1 MKKYAPEQ
9 LRDIAVIAHGGAG
22 KTTLTEAMLYLSGGT
37 DRFGRVEDGTATT
50 DFDDDEKKRKISI
63 SMAFAP
69 VEWKGTKIN
78 IIDTPG
84 FLDFVG
90 EVHAGLRIAD
100 SALVMVDAVSG
111 VEVGTEIVW
120 RVADERHLPRLIAI
134 SRMDR
139 ENANFKQTL
148 ADITESFGPKAC
160 PIIIPIGFGEH
171 FKGVVDI
178 IAGKAFMYADHSGK
192 AMSEAPIP
200 EDMKAEVEEYRN
212 KLMEFAAET
221 DEELLS
227 KYFDTMELSPEEFN
241 KGLTAAVRDCGLYP
255 VVAVSGGKMI
265 GVQPLL
271 DVLVKLMPSAAE
283 SKLAAGK
290 SQSGE
295 ETSRKPSE
303 AEPFSAFVFK
313 TTADPFVGKINVL
326 RVMSGVLKPDATYY
340 NVTKDKTERFGSI
353 FFLKGKHQVP
363 ATEAGPG
370 EIVAIAKLADTTTND
385 TFCDKEKPIKYD
397 ATVFPKPVLSFAMK
411 PKAKGDE
418 EKIGSG
424 LARLAEED
432 PTIQYHKQ
440 PETSELLVSGMGDSH
455 IDVIAERLKRKFGV
469 DVTLETPKI
478 PYRETITK
486 SIRVQGRHKKQTG
499 GRGQFGDIWVR
510 FAPLERGA
518 GFQFID
524 EVFGGSV
531 PRNFIPAVEKG
542 LREELTSGRLAGYPM
557 VDFSATLDDGS
568 SHPVDSSEMAF
579 KLAARLAVEKAW
591 EEAGPI
597 LLEPIVKA
605 EVLVPEEYM
614 GDVMGD
620 FNKKRGKI
628 LGMESQGRYQI
639 VRALAPMAE
648 MFKYSIDLRSMTGG
662 RGTFTMEFDHY
673 EEVPAQIAAHVIE
686 AARKAKEAARDN

>member
-50 DFDDDEKKRKISI
+50 DFDEDEKKRKISI

-69 VEWKGTKIN
+69 AEWNGTKVN
-78 IIDTPG
+78 IIDIPG

-90 EVHAGLRIAD
+90 EVHAGLRVAD
-100 SALVMVDAVSG
+100 GAVVMVDAVSG

-120 RVADERHLPRLIAI
+120 RIADDKKVPRIITI

-139 ENANFKQTL
+139 ENANFKQAL
-148 ADITESFGPKAC
+148 GSVTESFGPKCC
-160 PIIIPIGFGEH
+160 PVNLPIGFGER
-171 FKGVVDI
+171 FNGIVDI
-178 IAGKAFMYADHSGK
+178 ITNKAYSFADHTGK
-192 AMSEAPIP
+192 AMKEIP
-200 EDMKAEVEEYRN
+200 VPADMASDVEEYRN
-212 KLMEFAAET
+212 KLMEYAAET
-221 DEELLS
+221 DEELLA
-227 KYFDTMELSPEEFN
+227 KYFDTMELSQEEFE
-241 KGLTAAVRDCGLYP
+241 KGLVAAVAECGLYP
-255 VVAVSGGKMI
+255 VTAVSGGKLV
-265 GVQPLL
+265 GVQQLL
-271 DVLVKLMPSAAE
+271 DSIVMLLPSSGSRKPAE
-283 SKLAAGK
+283 GK
-290 SQSGE
+290 NNAD
-295 ETSRKPSE
+295 ETVTRKPSE
-303 AEPFSAFVFK
+303 TEAFSAFVFK

-326 RVMSGVLKPDATYY
+326 RVMSGVLKPDMTYY
-340 NVTKDKTERFGSI
+340 NITKDKTERFGSV
-353 FFLKGKHQVP
+353 FFLKGKHQIP

-385 TFCDKEKPIKYD
+385 TFCDKEKPIKY
-397 ATVFPKPVLSFAMK
+397 APTAFPKPVLSFCMK

-432 PTIQYHKQ
+432 PTIQYYKH

-455 IDVIAERLKRKFGV
+455 IDVVAERLKRKFGV
-469 DVTLETPKI
+469 DVTLDTPTI

-486 SIRVQGRHKKQTG
+486 AVRVQGRHKKQTG

-542 LREELTSGRLAGYPM
+542 LREELGHGRFAGYPM

-579 KLAARLAVEKAW
+579 KLAARLAVEKGW
-591 EEAGPI
+591 EEAGPV
-597 LLEPIVKA
+597 LLEPIMRA

-639 VRALAPMAE
+639 VRALAPQAE

-673 EEVPAQIAAHVIE
+673 EEVPAQISAHIVE
-686 AARKAKEAARDN
+686 AAKKAKEAAKDN

>member
-69 VEWKGTKIN
+69 IEWKGTKIN
-78 IIDTPG
+78 VVDTPG

-100 SALVMVDAVSG
+100 GAIVMVDAVSG

-120 RVADERHLPRLIAI
+120 RIAEDRHTPRIIAV

-139 ENANFKQTL
+139 ENANFKQSL
-148 ADITESFGPKAC
+148 ASITEVLGSKAC
-160 PIIIPIGFGEH
+160 PIVLPIGSGEH

-178 IAGKAFMYADHSGK
+178 IANKAYVFADHSGK
-192 AMSEAPIP
+192 AMSEAPVP
-200 EDMKAEVEEYRN
+200 ADLASEVEEYRG
-212 KLMEFAAET
+212 KLMEYAAET
-221 DEELLS
+221 DEELLG
-227 KYFDTMELSPEEFN
+227 KYLETMELDQEEFE
-241 KGLTAAVRDCGLYP
+241 KGLVAAVKDCTLYP
-255 VVAVSGGKMI
+255 VVAVSGGKMV
-265 GVQPLL
+265 GVQQLL
-271 DVLVKLMPSAAE
+271 DNIVRLLPSSASAAP
-283 SKLAAGK
+283 AIGK
-290 SQSGE
+290 ANNGE
-295 ETSRKPSE
+295 DVARKPSE
-303 AEPFSAFVFK
+303 SEPFSAFVFK

-340 NVTKDKTERFGSI
+340 NATKDKTERFGSI
-353 FFLKGKHQVP
+353 FFLKGKQQIP

-370 EIVAIAKLADTTTND
+370 EIVAIAKLAETSTND
-385 TFCDKEKPIKYD
+385 TFCDKDKAVKYP

-424 LARLAEED
+424 LARLSEED
-432 PTIQYHKQ
+432 PTIHYYKH

-469 DVTLETPKI
+469 DVTLDTPTI

-542 LREELTSGRLAGYPM
+542 LREELPSGRLAGFPM

-591 EEAGPI
+591 EEAGPV

-628 LGMESQGRYQI
+628 LGMESQGGYQV
-639 VRALAPMAE
+639 VRALAPQAE

-673 EEVPAQIAAHVIE
+673 EEVPTHIAAHVIE
-686 AARKAKEAARDN
+686 AARKAKEAARE

>member
-1 MKKYAPEQ
+1 LKKYAPEQ

-50 DFDDDEKKRKISI
+50 DFDEDEKKRKISI

-69 VEWKGTKIN
+69 VEWNGTKIN
-78 IIDTPG
+78 IIDIPG

-90 EVHAGLRIAD
+90 EVHAGLRVAD
-100 SALVMVDAVSG
+100 GAILMVDAVSG

-120 RVADERHLPRLIAI
+120 RVAEDRKVPRLIAI

-139 ENANFKQTL
+139 ENANFKGAL
-148 ADITESFGPKAC
+148 ASVTESFGQKAC
-160 PIIIPIGFGEH
+160 PVVLPIGFGEG
-171 FKGVVDI
+171 FKGVVDVVTKK
-178 IAGKAFMYADHSGK
+178 AYLYPDHTGKSMK
-192 AMSEAPIP
+192 EAPIP
-200 EDMKAEVEEYRN
+200 EELASEVEEYRG

-221 DEELLS
+221 DEELLT
-227 KYFDTMELSPEEFN
+227 KYMDTMELAQDEFE
-241 KGLTAAVRDCGLYP
+241 KGLVAAVSNCDLYP
-255 VVAVSGGKMI
+255 VVAVSGGKLV
-265 GVQPLL
+265 GVQQLL
-271 DVLVKLMPSAAE
+271 DAVVRLLPSSGASKPAQGKGLGEEVVVRKPAE
-283 SKLAAGK
+283 S
-290 SQSGE
+290 
-295 ETSRKPSE
+295 
-303 AEPFSAFVFK
+303 EPLSAFVFK

-340 NVTKDKTERFGSI
+340 NITKDKSERFGSI
-353 FFLKGKHQVP
+353 FFLKGKQQIP
-363 ATEAGPG
+363 AAEAGPG
-370 EIVAIAKLADTTTND
+370 EIVAVAKLADTTTND
-385 TFCDKEKPIKYD
+385 TFCDKDKPVKYEP
-397 ATVFPKPVLSFAMK
+397 TKFPKPVLSFAMK

-424 LARLAEED
+424 LSRLTEED
-432 PTIQYHKQ
+432 PTIQYYKS
-440 PETSELLVSGMGDSH
+440 PETSELIVSGMGDSH

-469 DVTLETPKI
+469 DVTLDTPSI
-478 PYRETITK
+478 PYRETITRQV
-486 SIRVQGRHKKQTG
+486 RVQGRHKKQTG

-524 EVFGGSV
+524 EVFGGAV

-542 LREELTSGRLAGYPM
+542 LREELPHGRLAGYPM

-579 KLAARLAVEKAW
+579 KLAARLAIEKAW

-597 LLEPIVKA
+597 LLEPIVRA

-614 GDVMGD
+614 GDIMGD

-639 VRALAPMAE
+639 VRALAPLAE

-673 EEVPAQIAAHVIE
+673 EEVPAHISAHIVE
-686 AARKAKEAARDN
+686 AARKAKEAARE

>member
-1 MKKYAPEQ
+1 MKKYGPEN

-69 VEWKGTKIN
+69 IEWKNTKIN
-78 IIDTPG
+78 IIDIPG

-90 EVHAGLRIAD
+90 EVHAGLRVAD
-100 SALVMVDAVSG
+100 GAVVMVDAVSG

-120 RVADERHLPRLIAI
+120 RIADDKLVPRLITI

-139 ENANFKQTL
+139 ENANFKQAL
-148 ADITESFGPKAC
+148 GSINESFGPKCC
-160 PIIIPIGFGEH
+160 PVSLPIGFGEH
-171 FKGVVDI
+171 LKGIVDI
-178 IAGKAFMYADHSGK
+178 ISNKAYMYADHSGK
-192 AMSEAPIP
+192 TMTEAPVP
-200 EDMKAEVEEYRN
+200 EDMASDVEEYRG

-221 DEELLS
+221 DEELLA
-227 KYFDTMELSPEEFN
+227 KYFDTMELNQEEFE
-241 KGLTAAVRDCGLYP
+241 KGLVAAVSGCSLYP
-255 VVAVSGGKMI
+255 VTAVSGGKLV
-265 GVQPLL
+265 GVQQLL
-271 DVLVKLMPSAAE
+271 DNIVRLMPPSG
-283 SKLAAGK
+283 SGK
-290 SQSGE
+290 PAKGLGHGNE
-295 ETSRKPSE
+295 EVVRKPMESE
-303 AEPFSAFVFK
+303 PLSAFVFK

-340 NVTKDKTERFGSI
+340 NATKDKMERFGSI
-353 FFLKGKHQVP
+353 FFLKGKQQIQ

-385 TFCDKEKPIKYD
+385 TFSDKDKPVRYP
-397 ATVFPKPVLSFAMK
+397 ATIFPKPVLSFAMK

-424 LARLAEED
+424 LARLSEED
-432 PTIQYHKQ
+432 PTILHYKH

-469 DVTLETPKI
+469 EVTLDTPTI

-486 SIRVQGRHKKQTG
+486 QVRVQGRHKKQTG

-542 LREELTSGRLAGYPM
+542 LREELSHGRLAGYPM

-568 SHPVDSSEMAF
+568 YHPVDSSEMAF

-591 EEAGPI
+591 EESGPI
-597 LLEPIVKA
+597 LLEPIVRA

-639 VRALAPMAE
+639 VRALAPQSE

-673 EEVPAQIAAHVIE
+673 EEVPAQISAHIVE
-686 AARKAKEAARDN
+686 AAKKAKEAARDN

>member
-1 MKKYAPEQ
+1 LKKYAPEQ

-100 SALVMVDAVSG
+100 GAIVMIDAVSG

-120 RVADERHLPRLIAI
+120 RIADERHVPRIIAI

-139 ENANFKQTL
+139 ENANFKQSL
-148 ADITESFGPKAC
+148 ASVTEAFGPKAC
-160 PIIIPIGFGEH
+160 PVALPIGSGEN
-171 FKGVVDI
+171 FKGIVDI
-178 IAGKAFMYADHSGK
+178 IANKAYMFADHSGK
-192 AMSEAPIP
+192 TMSEAPIP
-200 EDMKAEVEEYRN
+200 AELASEVEDYRG

-221 DEELLS
+221 DEELLG
-227 KYFDTMELSPEEFN
+227 KYLETMELDQEEFE
-241 KGLTAAVRDCGLYP
+241 KGLVAAVKDCALFP
-255 VVAVSGGKMI
+255 VVAVSGGKLI
-265 GVQPLL
+265 GVQQLL
-271 DVLVKLMPSAAE
+271 DNIVRLLPSSGSAAPA
-283 SKLAAGK
+283 KGK
-290 SQSGE
+290 ANNDE
-295 ETSRKPSE
+295 DITRKPLES
-303 AEPFSAFVFK
+303 EPFSAFVFK

-326 RVMSGVLKPDATYY
+326 RVMSGVLKPDATYF
-340 NVTKDKTERFGSI
+340 NATKDKTERFGSI
-353 FFLKGKHQVP
+353 FFLKGKQQIP

-370 EIVAIAKLADTTTND
+370 EIVAIAKLAETSTND
-385 TFCDKEKPIKYD
+385 TFCDKDKAIRYP

-424 LARLAEED
+424 LARLSEED
-432 PTIQYHKQ
+432 PTIHYYKH

-469 DVTLETPKI
+469 DVTLDTPTI

-542 LREELTSGRLAGYPM
+542 LREELSSGRLAGFPM

-579 KLAARLAVEKAW
+579 KLAARLAIEKAW

-597 LLEPIVKA
+597 LLEPIVRA

-628 LGMESQGRYQI
+628 LGMESQGKYQV
-639 VRALAPMAE
+639 VRALAPQAE

-673 EEVPAQIAAHVIE
+673 EEVPTHIAAHVIE
-686 AARKAKEAARDN
+686 AAKKAKEAARE